1 MIKKVRLQKFL
12 ADAGIASRRK
22 AEALIAEGKVKVNG
36 RVASVGDSVDPRRD
50 TVLCAGA
57 RVEPASEKK
66 YIMLHK
72 PRGYITTMS
81 DEQGR
86 KCVSDLVR
94 NVSVRVY
101 PVGRLDRESEGL
113 LLLTND
119 GDFANS
125 IIHPS
130 HHVPKTY
137 RVTIHG
143 EVTEEQLSSI
153 TAGMMLDGQK
163 TLPAEVFV
171 VSKQEGREVLEL
183 TIFEGRN
190 RQIRR
195 MCEELGLEVARLR
208 RIRIGGVKLGMLPP
222 GKWRDLEPYEVK
234 LLREASRE
242 KAERGAQ
249 KR

>member
-36 RVASVGDSVDPRRD
+36 RAASVGDSVDPRRD
-50 TVLCAGA
+50 TVLCGGA
-57 RVEPASEKK
+57 RVEPASEKR
-66 YIMLHK
+66 YIMLNK

-94 NVSVRVY
+94 SVGARVY

-130 HHVPKTY
+130 HHVSKTY

-143 EVTEEQLSSI
+143 AVTEEQLSSI

-163 TLPAEVFV
+163 TLPAEVSVF
-171 VSKQEGREVLEL
+171 SKQEGREVLEL
-183 TIFEGRN
+183 TIYEGRN

-222 GKWRDLEPYEVK
+222 GKWRELEAFELK
-234 LLREASRE
+234 ALWEASRE
-242 KAERGAQ
+242 KPERGG
-249 KR
+249 RR